1 MNLTIAGKSYAA
13 TPGRDTQVSLPG
25 LGTVVLNQEKSHVDT
40 TSGSTTVNALVLNVT
55 AANTFG
61 LPLGL
66 RVVLGHAQAGLTG
79 PTTDVLGGSA
89 FGTKLTALGVATSGP
104 SALAVVPC
112 LGTDGTTVTNSTVA
126 VTIPLVDT
134 GVITSTAQGDI
145 TATDA
150 EASTTDTIANVSLLP
165 GALGGLLSAQAVTAS
180 ASATR
185 SGGVTA
191 LSDSGIQVVGLS
203 VAGFPLLGDDIPA
216 NTVLAVGVGTL
227 YLHRVIQTGDTITV
241 RDDPARAQ
249 HPARRL
255 PLGYRHSRIA
265 SQGPSGL
272 TRGESRSVT
281 EVRRVDRD

>member
-1 MNLTIAGKSYAA
+1 
-13 TPGRDTQVSLPG
+13 
-25 LGTVVLNQEKSHVDT
+25 
-40 TSGSTTVNALVLNVT
+40 VLNVT

-191 LSDSGIQVVGLS
+191 LSDAGSKFVGLS

-241 RDDPARAQ
+241 RMIQ
-249 HPARRL
+249 L
-255 PLGYRHSRIA
+255 VLNTPLGGY
-265 SQGPSGL
+265 PSG
-272 TRGESRSVT
+272 TDIVVSQAKA
-281 EVRRVDRD
+281 RVD